1 MAPASC
7 DADPGRA
14 HRAPRFDP
22 QDRAYLLRL
31 PQIGPTVIDR
41 LSAAG
46 FHSLDT
52 MRQAGLDKV
61 VGAVCRQVGTR
72 AWANRRRA
80 LARAL
85 DVPA

>member
-1 MAPASC
+1 MSMHTC
-7 DADPGRA
+7 DAATDAR
-14 HRAPRFDP
+14 RFDP
-22 QDRAYLLRL
+22 HDRDLLLRL

-41 LSAAG
+41 LTAAG
-46 FHSLDT
+46 FDSLDM
-52 MRQAGLDKV
+52 MRQAGLDAV

-85 DVPA
+85 GVPS

>member
-1 MAPASC
+1 MAAVVCEPTREGRPDLPA
-7 DADPGRA
+7 
-14 HRAPRFDP
+14 FDP

-41 LSAAG
+41 LAAAG
-46 FHSLDT
+46 FDSLAT

-61 VGAVCRQVGTR
+61 VGAVCRQVGNR

-85 DVPA
+85 DMPA

>member
-1 MAPASC
+1 MASVRADDPPRHPGGAPF
-7 DADPGRA
+7 DA
-14 HRAPRFDP
+14 
-22 QDRAYLLRL
+22 QDRARLLRL

-41 LSAAG
+41 LAAAG

-52 MRQAGLDKV
+52 MRQAGLDAV
-61 VGAVCRQVGTR
+61 VGAVCRQMGTR

-85 DVPA
+85 GVPD